1 MPFDGRESNP
11 IVQGID
17 RIEALFDGGARWCQG
32 AFNGPDNRHCLI
44 GALYV
49 IEPNS
54 RARYRL
60 ERCLRL
66 AVPERF
72 CWHVIAFNDHP
83 KTTFEDI
90 TLVLHKARE
99 IARGMS
105 EIEPQNPVIGMI
117 DDVEAFFGNGEKW
130 LQGQSM
136 DACGRV
142 CLSQALSNEYGRYR
156 DTAPQ
161 WFAIRACVENAIREI
176 YGQPHS
182 IIQFNDGIAG
192 TYADVRRVLHRAREL
207 AIGDGHAV

>member
-1 MPFDGRESNP
+1 MPFDGSESNP

-17 RIEALFDGGARWCQG
+17 RIEALFDGGKNWCQG
-32 AFNGPDNRHCLI
+32 AFHDLHGRHCLL
-44 GALYV
+44 GAAQEV
-49 IEPNS
+49 EPNF
-54 RARYRL
+54 RARQRL
-60 ERCLRL
+60 VRCLQR
-66 AVPERF
+66 AIPTRF
-72 CWHVIAFNDHP
+72 QQNIARFNDSP
-83 KTTFEDI
+83 KTTFEDVMV
-90 TLVLHKARE
+90 VLLRARE
-99 IARGMS
+99 IARGMP
-105 EIEPQNPVIGMI
+105 EIEPKNPIIQTI

-142 CLSQALSNEYGRYR
+142 CLGQALSNEYGRYR

-161 WFAIRACVENAIREI
+161 WFAVRDCVEDAIREI

-182 IIQFNDGIAG
+182 IIRFNDGIAG